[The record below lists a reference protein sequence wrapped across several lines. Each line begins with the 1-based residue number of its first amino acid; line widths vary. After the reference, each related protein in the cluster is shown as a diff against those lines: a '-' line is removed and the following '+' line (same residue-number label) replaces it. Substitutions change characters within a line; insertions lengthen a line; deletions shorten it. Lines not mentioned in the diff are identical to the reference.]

1 MDGINGVQRM
11 NSTIIDVE
19 NKDTLGSLRKFLGG
33 LLESKFVEAL
43 LVPKL
48 LPSGDG
54 FVQSLIKDSKML
66 EGSNPIAPTMAV
78 QSARILSELTTEP
91 FNGRIGVVLKPC
103 ELRAAVEL
111 VKFLRVNLDNVVTIC
126 VDCPGTYEV
135 ADYAEMVQKDR
146 ELSPQAFLEGVSEG
160 EIRPRKG
167 YNFRECCQ
175 ICEYPVPLNGD
186 ITIGLLGL
194 DHSKEMLL
202 MAGERFEKELAQKL
216 SLELKEGNSAN
227 REKVIEKVTHKRREQ
242 RVKVIDELK
251 ERVNSIEKF
260 MQTLSTC
267 IRCHN
272 CMNVCPICYCKECVF
287 KSAVFEHRSEQ
298 FLNWADRKGAIR
310 MPGDTLIFHVT
321 RMSHMATS
329 CVGCGMCDSAC
340 PSNLPI
346 SSLFSLIGSELQE
359 MFEYV
364 PGRDAAE
371 EPPVSVF
378 KEDELQTETGSE

>member
-1 MDGINGVQRM
+1 MDGLDGVQRM
-11 NSTIIDVE
+11 KSTIIKVE
-19 NKDTLGSLRKFLGG
+19 NKDTLSSLRKFLGR
-33 LLESKFVEAL
+33 LIESEFVDAL

-48 LPSGDG
+48 LPGGDG
-54 FVQSLIKDSKML
+54 FVQSLIKDSRML
-66 EGSNPIAPTMAV
+66 EDANPIAPTMAV
-78 QSARILSELTTEP
+78 QSARILSELTTSP
-91 FNGRIGVVLKPC
+91 FDGRIGVVLKPC
-103 ELRAAVEL
+103 ELRAAVEM
-111 VKFLRVNLDNVVTIC
+111 VKFLQVNLDNVVTIG

-135 ADYAEMVQKDR
+135 ADYAEMVQKDK
-146 ELSPQAFLEGVSEG
+146 ELSPRAFLEGAEDG
-160 EIRPRKG
+160 EIKPRQG
-167 YNFRECCQ
+167 YSFRECCQ

-186 ITIGLLGL
+186 ISIGLFGL
-194 DHSKEMLL
+194 DHSQELLL
-202 MAGERFEKELAQKL
+202 MAGERFEKEIAQKL

-227 REKVIEKVTHKRREQ
+227 REKVIEKVTRKKIDQ

-251 ERVNSIEKF
+251 EGVNSLEKF

-287 KSAVFEHRSEQ
+287 KSSVFEHRAEQ
-298 FLNWADRKGAIR
+298 FLNRADRRGAIR
-310 MPGDTLIFHVT
+310 MPSDTLIFHLT

-340 PSNLPI
+340 PNDLPI
-346 SSLFSLIGSELQE
+346 SSLFGLIGSELQE

-378 KEDELQTETGSE
+378 KEDELQTEAGTG